1 MKFRVPKKYGQSKT
15 NTCPFCNRLA
25 TAKNKDGQDVC
36 SQHKRET
43 MPEIRC
49 SCGSWLELLSG
60 KFGPYFNCLNC
71 GNINYQKGMEMKN
84 LPINQRSNVKT
95 QEKKVTVIKERNSV
109 IKKKSRYP
117 SNYEL
122 EQENKKEITVTS
134 RDREY
139 FS

>member
-1 MKFRVPKKYGQSKT
+1 MKFRVPKRYGQSKT
-15 NTCPFCNRLA
+15 NTCPFCTRLA

-36 SQHKRET
+36 SQHKKEV

-71 GNINYQKGMEMKN
+71 GNVNYQKGMEMKS
-84 LPINQRSNVKT
+84 LPVNKDRVKA
-95 QEKKVTVIKERNSV
+95 QEKKVTVIKDKSPMR
-109 IKKKSRYP
+109 KKKSTYP

-122 EQENKKEITVTS
+122 EQENKKETVVTS
-134 RDREY
+134 RDMEY